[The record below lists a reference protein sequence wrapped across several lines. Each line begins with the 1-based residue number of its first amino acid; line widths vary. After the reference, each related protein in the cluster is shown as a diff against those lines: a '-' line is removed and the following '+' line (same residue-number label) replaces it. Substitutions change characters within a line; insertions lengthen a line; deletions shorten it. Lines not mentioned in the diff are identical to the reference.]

1 MDCATRAVKAARRAR
16 TIIAKA
22 ASQPA
27 VDLDSDS
34 DLDQEFIDELNL
46 VVNLLKDKAGWEMF
60 ACSASSNPLVAEMT
74 AASDFDYSP
83 DQVAAFVLW
92 RMMSCWIDDA
102 GEVTSELAGKTSDD
116 DDEFGAYFISS
127 LRTWKEN
134 DLMDILQSD
143 RFLGFEYLSEMFDNY
158 AARSRDELEAAE
170 AELREL
176 YAAEASSSQI
186 RPLSESEVPPILRSN
201 SEQGS
206 W

>member
-1 MDCATRAVKAARRAR
+1 
-16 TIIAKA
+16 
-22 ASQPA
+22 
-27 VDLDSDS
+27 
-34 DLDQEFIDELNL
+34 
-46 VVNLLKDKAGWEMF
+46 
-60 ACSASSNPLVAEMT
+60 MT